1 MAVVSKVKLLL
12 CFTIHSSHDEFGSVE
27 PALQGLTDYLF
38 PPRHTVFSDV
48 DLASMRPRVRS
59 WLQLFF

>member
-27 PALQGLTDYLF
+27 PALQGLTDYFLPGTQF
-38 PPRHTVFSDV
+38 SLMWIWPP
-48 DLASMRPRVRS
+48 
-59 WLQLFF
+59 